1 MVTDGSLPLLMEVF
15 GLVMIRTLLTCSL
28 IAIAYTV
35 FRNDIQQPATL
46 VEIKPQTFIENK
58 IKKSV
63 TSDVNKNTSYIVTLK
78 KSLVNLSDEIDTVE
92 KKLLTNPD
100 QLGLRSMH
108 KQLVKQK
115 KIYLD
120 HLKYYSK

>member
-63 TSDVNKNTSYIVTLK
+63 TSDVNKNTS
-78 KSLVNLSDEIDTVE
+78 
-92 KKLLTNPD
+92 
-100 QLGLRSMH
+100 
-108 KQLVKQK
+108 
-115 KIYLD
+115 
-120 HLKYYSK
+120 